1 MALRAAGKR
10 SARQLKTATGLIVSG
25 GSAAYT
31 LLASENKLLGE
42 NAMALFNKEADRN
55 VKNEPATKF
64 PAQPQ
69 VQPLPVT
76 QPAASANS
84 TLEKPATPVRQ
95 TAAETRGNAEPRAY
109 LDGGSK
115 ISGKLVF
122 EGAIRIDGQVDGEI
136 TAKESLII
144 GESAVVT
151 AQIKANAIIVAGKV
165 SGDITA
171 TQRLEIRP
179 SARVIGNLTS
189 PVLIVHEGA
198 MFEGHCSM
206 QPEGARE
213 DRKVAV
219 FPKEERLPQ
228 AVQKQA

>member
-1 MALRAAGKR
+1 
-10 SARQLKTATGLIVSG
+10 
-25 GSAAYT
+25 
-31 LLASENKLLGE
+31 
-42 NAMALFNKEADRN
+42 MALFSKEAERN
-55 VKNEPATKF
+55 LKDEMVPKS

-76 QPAASANS
+76 QAVASSNS
-84 TLEKPATPVRQ
+84 ALAEKPATPLRPVP
-95 TAAETRGNAEPRAY
+95 TETRSNTEGRAY
-109 LDGGSK
+109 LDSGSK
-115 ISGKLVF
+115 ISGKLSF
-122 EGAIRIDGQVDGEI
+122 DGATRIDGQVDGEI
-136 TAKESLII
+136 SAKESLVI

-189 PVLIVHEGA
+189 PILIVHEGA

-213 DRKVAV
+213 ERKVAV

-228 AVQKQA
+228 VAQKQA

>member
-1 MALRAAGKR
+1 LR
-10 SARQLKTATGLIVSG
+10 
-25 GSAAYT
+25 
-31 LLASENKLLGE
+31 
-42 NAMALFNKEADRN
+42 
-55 VKNEPATKF
+55 PA
-64 PAQPQ
+64 P
-69 VQPLPVT
+69 
-76 QPAASANS
+76 
-84 TLEKPATPVRQ
+84 
-95 TAAETRGNAEPRAY
+95 AETRSNAEARAY

-115 ISGKLVF
+115 ISGKLLF
-122 EGAIRIDGQVDGEI
+122 EGATRIDGQVDGEI

-151 AQIKANAIIVAGKV
+151 AQIRASSITVAGKV
-165 SGDITA
+165 SGDIIA
-171 TQRLEIRP
+171 SQRLEIRP

-228 AVQKQA
+228 AAQKQA

>member
-1 MALRAAGKR
+1 
-10 SARQLKTATGLIVSG
+10 
-25 GSAAYT
+25 
-31 LLASENKLLGE
+31 
-42 NAMALFNKEADRN
+42 MALFNKEADRN
-55 VKNEPATKF
+55 VKTEAAAKS

-76 QPAASANS
+76 QAAVPPSSAP
-84 TLEKPATPVRQ
+84 TEKPATPLRPAPV
-95 TAAETRGNAEPRAY
+95 ETRANTEGRAY
-109 LDGGSK
+109 LDSGSK
-115 ISGKLVF
+115 ISGKLLF
-122 EGAIRIDGQVDGEI
+122 EGATRIDGQVDGEI
-136 TAKESLII
+136 TAKESLVI

-228 AVQKQA
+228 IAQKQA

>member
-1 MALRAAGKR
+1 
-10 SARQLKTATGLIVSG
+10 
-25 GSAAYT
+25 
-31 LLASENKLLGE
+31 
-42 NAMALFNKEADRN
+42 MALFSKDADRN
-55 VKNEPATKF
+55 LKNEAATKLQ
-64 PAQPQ
+64 PQPQ

-76 QPAASANS
+76 QPAAAPNPAPA
-84 TLEKPATPVRQ
+84 EKPATALRPA
-95 TAAETRGNAEPRAY
+95 TAETRGTAEGRAY
-109 LDGGSK
+109 LDSGSK
-115 ISGKLVF
+115 ISGKLLF
-122 EGAIRIDGQVDGEI
+122 EGATRVDGQVDGEI
-136 TAKESLII
+136 IAKESLVI

-165 SGDITA
+165 SGDIIA

-228 AVQKQA
+228 VVQKQA

>member
-1 MALRAAGKR
+1 
-10 SARQLKTATGLIVSG
+10 
-25 GSAAYT
+25 
-31 LLASENKLLGE
+31 
-42 NAMALFNKEADRN
+42 MALFNKEADRN
-55 VKNEPATKF
+55 LKNEAAAKL

-76 QPAASANS
+76 QAAVPPNPVPA
-84 TLEKPATPVRQ
+84 EKPPTPFRPV
-95 TAAETRGNAEPRAY
+95 AETRGSAEGRAY
-109 LDGGSK
+109 LDSGSK
-115 ISGKLVF
+115 ISGKLLF
-122 EGAIRIDGQVDGEI
+122 EGATRIDGQVDGEI
-136 TAKESLII
+136 SAKESLII

-179 SARVIGNLTS
+179 SARVIGNLAS

-206 QPEGARE
+206 QPEGVRE
-213 DRKVAV
+213 DRRVAV

-228 AVQKQA
+228 IVQKQA

>member
-1 MALRAAGKR
+1 
-10 SARQLKTATGLIVSG
+10 
-25 GSAAYT
+25 
-31 LLASENKLLGE
+31 
-42 NAMALFNKEADRN
+42 MALFSKEAERN
-55 VKNEPATKF
+55 LKNETAPKF
-64 PAQPQ
+64 QAQPQ

-76 QPAASANS
+76 PAVVPPNPAP
-84 TLEKPATPVRQ
+84 TEKPATPLRP
-95 TAAETRGNAEPRAY
+95 TPLETRSSAEGRAY
-109 LDGGSK
+109 LDSGSK
-115 ISGKLVF
+115 ISGKLLF

-136 TAKESLII
+136 TGKESLVI

-151 AQIKANAIIVAGKV
+151 AQIKASAIVVAGKV

-179 SARVIGNLTS
+179 SARVIGNLAS
-189 PVLIVHEGA
+189 PILIVHEGA

-219 FPKEERLPQ
+219 FPKEERLTQ
-228 AVQKQA
+228 AAQKQA

>member
-1 MALRAAGKR
+1 
-10 SARQLKTATGLIVSG
+10 
-25 GSAAYT
+25 
-31 LLASENKLLGE
+31 
-42 NAMALFNKEADRN
+42 MALFNKEADRN
-55 VKNEPATKF
+55 LKNEPAAKF
-64 PAQPQ
+64 PAPPQ

-76 QPAASANS
+76 QAAAASNPAPA
-84 TLEKPATPVRQ
+84 EKPAPPPRP
-95 TAAETRGNAEPRAY
+95 APAETRANSEGRAY
-109 LDGGSK
+109 LDSGSK
-115 ISGKLVF
+115 ISGKLLF
-122 EGAIRIDGQVDGEI
+122 EGATRIDGQVDGEI

-151 AQIKANAIIVAGKV
+151 AQIKANAIIVAGKI

-179 SARVIGNLTS
+179 SARVIGNITA
-189 PVLIVHEGA
+189 PVLVVHEGA

-206 QPEGARE
+206 QPEAARE

-228 AVQKQA
+228 IAQKQA

>member
-1 MALRAAGKR
+1 
-10 SARQLKTATGLIVSG
+10 
-25 GSAAYT
+25 
-31 LLASENKLLGE
+31 
-42 NAMALFNKEADRN
+42 MALFNKEADRN
-55 VKNEPATKF
+55 LKTEAAAKF

-76 QPAASANS
+76 QTVVPLNSAP
-84 TLEKPATPVRQ
+84 TEKPATPLRP
-95 TAAETRGNAEPRAY
+95 APAETRSNAEGRAY
-109 LDGGSK
+109 LDSGSK
-115 ISGKLVF
+115 ISGKLLF
-122 EGAIRIDGQVDGEI
+122 EGATRIDGQVDGEI
-136 TAKESLII
+136 TAKESLVI

-179 SARVIGNLTS
+179 SARVIGNLAS

-206 QPEGARE
+206 QPEGARD

-228 AVQKQA
+228 IAQKQA

>member
-1 MALRAAGKR
+1 
-10 SARQLKTATGLIVSG
+10 
-25 GSAAYT
+25 
-31 LLASENKLLGE
+31 
-42 NAMALFNKEADRN
+42 MALFNKEADRN
-55 VKNEPATKF
+55 AKHEAAAKLP
-64 PAQPQ
+64 PQPQ

-76 QPAASANS
+76 QGTTSTNS
-84 TLEKPATPVRQ
+84 TPAEKPAAPARPAQ
-95 TAAETRGNAEPRAY
+95 PELRGSGDTRAY
-109 LDGGSK
+109 LDSGSK
-115 ISGKLVF
+115 ISGKLLF
-122 EGAIRIDGQVDGEI
+122 EGATRIDGQVDGEI
-136 TAKESLII
+136 SAKESLII

-171 TQRLEIRP
+171 IQRLEIRP

-206 QPEGARE
+206 QPDAARE
-213 DRKVAV
+213 ERKVAV
-219 FPKEERLPQ
+219 FPKDERVQ